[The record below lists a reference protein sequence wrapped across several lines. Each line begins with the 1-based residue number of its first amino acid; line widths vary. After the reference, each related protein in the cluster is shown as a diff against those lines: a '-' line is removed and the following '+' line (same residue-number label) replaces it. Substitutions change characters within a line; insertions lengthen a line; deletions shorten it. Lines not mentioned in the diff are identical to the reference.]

1 MPLEDVSFL
10 LTHDSV
16 KMTEKYYAKWITRRR
31 DNVHA
36 DLVAAMEKMGA
47 PI

>member
-1 MPLEDVSFL
+1 MPIEDVSFL
-10 LTHDSV
+10 LAHDSV